1 MAKNKGVIAGL
12 LKASVA
18 ISFPL
23 SLAACGGD
31 SGTTKGPEP
40 TEENQDSREVAT
52 LFDMG
57 RCTSEREGDT
67 VYVIEKLT
75 NYLCQN
81 NFWMDLGSIFYG
93 DDLQSSSSRA
103 VYSSAVTLSL
113 SSSENTGFDASSS
126 SFNRLAYTGDNLVVT
141 NRTIWGVAQ
150 KGPFMFSSPVYLRE
164 LSEDSLKY
172 TGMEYKDEINS
183 NKGDFVI
190 PNVNLIS
197 PYACIEVRGLYRNE
211 ITGEYSRDSISL
223 IALTDLNTIVK
234 NEPRN
239 KVNVNLLTHLEYSRA
254 LFLVRKGYSV
264 SAAKKQAVQEIM
276 TAFELPTT
284 VSNSEDLSVFED
296 VYDNN
301 VNYANASLMMLSL
314 LFLGEK
320 SDAEF
325 KTAMDKFI
333 MDFEKDGV
341 WDDAETKAA
350 MADYATEINS
360 SGIRTNVKAWN
371 ILDIPKFE
379 EPLEKFWNNVYG
391 LGSCTDSRS
400 GTILKNKNER
410 SKNADVYYKCNCNP
424 LKNGCHWDKAPQ
436 IEYDTFG
443 WEAGEACEVR
453 KGTITDARY
462 LYAENQWNEIAQG
475 VLKDSRDGKNYKTV
489 KIGTQTWMAENL
501 NFRYVQ
507 TTYKG
512 GLADTS
518 SYCYGNSLDSCAK
531 YGRLYVWSAATDSA
545 GAFSSTTPTNFV
557 RGICPEGWHLPD
569 TTEWNTLI
577 MAVCAKGSVLKSQT
591 GWNIDVGNGTD
602 DFGFSVLPGGY
613 GQLPAF
619 YRVGSDAF
627 FWSIT
632 INQRYREAV
641 YLLEPGGL
649 HVGGRLDKHIYSIRC
664 LKD

>member
-1 MAKNKGVIAGL
+1 MAVKQSLAKITRL
-12 LKASVA
+12 SPWSVA
-18 ISFPL
+18 IGSMFIL
-23 SLAACGGD
+23 LLAACGGD
-31 SGTTKGPEP
+31 SGNVSKADGG
-40 TEENQDSREVAT
+40 NSDREVAT
-52 LFDMG
+52 LVDMG

-67 VYVIEKLT
+67 VYVAEKLT
-75 NYLCQN
+75 DYLCQN
-81 NFWMDLGSIFYG
+81 NSWEDLGNVSEG
-93 DDLQSSSSRA
+93 ENTLSSSSTA
-103 VYSSAVTLSL
+103 SDHSSTTP
-113 SSSENTGFDASSS
+113 ENKLGVSSS
-126 SFNRLAYTGDNLVVT
+126 SFNKESYTGDNLVVA

-150 KGPFMFSSPVYLRE
+150 KGPFMFGSPVYLRE

-211 ITGEYSRDSISL
+211 ITGEYSKDSISL
-223 IALTDLNTIVK
+223 FALTDLKTIVK

-239 KVNVNLLTHLEYSRA
+239 KVNINLLTHLEYSRA
-254 LFLVRKGYSV
+254 LFLIRKGYSV
-264 SAAKKQAVQEIM
+264 SAAKKQAAQEIM

-325 KTAMDKFI
+325 KTVMDKFI

-360 SGIRTNVKAWN
+360 SGIRSNVKAWN

-379 EPLEKFWNNVYG
+379 EPLEKFWNNMYG
-391 LGSCTDSRS
+391 LGSCTDLRS

-443 WEAGEACEVR
+443 WEAGETCEVR

-507 TTYKG
+507 RTYKG
-512 GLADTS
+512 GPADTS
-518 SYCYGNSLDSCAK
+518 SYCYDNSLDSCAK

-545 GAFSSTTPTNFV
+545 GAFGTTTPTNFI

-569 TTEWNTLI
+569 TTEWKTLLKAVCSENTL
-577 MAVCAKGSVLKSQT
+577 VS
-591 GWNIDVGNGTD
+591 
-602 DFGFSVLPGGY
+602 FGFSILPGGY
-613 GQLPAF
+613 GRYHTF
-619 YRVGSDAF
+619 YRVGEDAY
-627 FWSIT
+627 FWST
-632 INQRYREAV
+632 AYEYTSGSL
-641 YLLEPGGL
+641 YLLKASGL
-649 HVGGRLDKHIYSIRC
+649 QLSSIRENSAYSIRC